1 MFRALDLGADV
12 SLISTTKY
20 YDGHNLTVG
29 GCLVSKTKEHDDQM
43 HFWLNVHGNIMSPQ
57 VAFYQLQTCKTM
69 HLRVAQQAKS
79 ALAIATFLE
88 GHPMV
93 DVVHYP
99 GLQSFPH

>member
-69 HLRVAQQAKS
+69 ALRIRQQA
-79 ALAIATFLE
+79 ATAQKVAEFLE
-88 GHPMV
+88 SHPMV
-93 DVVHYP
+93 EAVRYP
-99 GLQSFPH
+99 GLAY